1 MKNLDLLIG
10 CTNHTAAT
18 LTQILKMGV
27 DISQVLVVDQNQAK
41 HGSVAAACPRPDS
54 IRLPYFDSVIEG
66 LNQGKYENTDSY
78 IYTKIGDGVHSIL
91 STWSKHDQLSCL
103 SAEAKLG
110 TLPDSLIVPWYKR
123 FNSPEEIFI
132 RRDRVHGGKGAGRM
146 DQLLGDSP
154 ILICDTAPSNYTTS
168 LVLQSDIKDGAVQ
181 AWDLLISPSGFKDYG
196 DIFTIVGMESPGL
209 PSFEPY
215 LPGYRVSGF
224 LADFGYDPHRSG
236 IGHFTDIA
244 QFIADACDVSEG
256 MMSTELFCTP
266 DLQECFYIETNFR
279 SADIVLATS
288 PAGYA
293 YVRRQLIA
301 KGVIEG

>member
-1 MKNLDLLIG
+1 MKKLDLMIG

-27 DISQVLVVDQNQAK
+27 GIDQVLVVDQNQAK
-41 HGSVAAACPRPDS
+41 HGSVAAACPRPNS
-54 IRLPYFDSVIEG
+54 IRLPYFDSVIEQ
-66 LNQGKYENTDSY
+66 LNQGKIKDADNY

-103 SAEAKLG
+103 SAETKLG

-146 DQLLGDSP
+146 DQLLGDGP

-196 DIFTIVGMESPGL
+196 DIFTIVGMDTPEW
-209 PSFEPY
+209 FDFKPY
-215 LPGYRVSGF
+215 LPDYRVLESED
-224 LADFGYDPHRSG
+224 AYTVSDG
-236 IGHFTDIA
+236 IGHFKNIA
-244 QFIADACDVSEG
+244 QFIADACDVREG

-288 PAGYA
+288 PAGFA
-293 YVRRQLIA
+293 YVKRQLIA